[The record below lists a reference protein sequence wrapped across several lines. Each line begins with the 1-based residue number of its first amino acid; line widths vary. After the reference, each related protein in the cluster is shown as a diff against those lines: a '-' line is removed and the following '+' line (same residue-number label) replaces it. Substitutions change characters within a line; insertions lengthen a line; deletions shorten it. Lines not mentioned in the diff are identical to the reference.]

1 VPNSH
6 WLQGKSARI
15 NLSQA
20 ASGYVF
26 AESKAYS
33 CKHFHCQN
41 RRLRVFEAVNGRIFK
56 IGNFK
61 GASKNFEF
69 GFFIY

>member
-6 WLQGKSARI
+6 WLQEKSARI
-15 NLSQA
+15 NLSQG
-20 ASGYVF
+20 ASGYIF
-26 AESKAYS
+26 AESKVYS
-33 CKHFHCQN
+33 CMHFHCQN
-41 RRLRVFEAVNGRIFK
+41 RRLRVFEAVTGRIFK

-61 GASKNFEF
+61 GANKNFEF